1 MRRMLAALACLG
13 MSGSY
18 VVRDYS
24 YGEPCEPPPRVER
37 VVYVEPA
44 CPPPPCAPVRV
55 YYEPAPCPPP
65 YARAYRRPPP
75 CSRW

>member
-13 MSGSY
+13 MSGCY
-18 VVRDYS
+18 VVRDYG
-24 YGEPCEPPPRVER
+24 YAEPCETTPRVER

-65 YARAYRRPPP
+65 YARAYRRPP